1 MHDGIQFEKQGVPA
15 AVICTAPFI
24 TSGVAMA
31 KIGGIPDYPF
41 AVMDHPLGSLDQQTL
56 KEKAREIAPRI
67 IEILVKGI

>member
-1 MHDGIQFEKQGVPA
+1 MHDAVTFERAGMPA
-15 AVICTAPFI
+15 AAICTEPFI

-56 KEKAREIAPRI
+56 KEKAREITPRI
-67 IEILVKGI
+67 IEILVQGI